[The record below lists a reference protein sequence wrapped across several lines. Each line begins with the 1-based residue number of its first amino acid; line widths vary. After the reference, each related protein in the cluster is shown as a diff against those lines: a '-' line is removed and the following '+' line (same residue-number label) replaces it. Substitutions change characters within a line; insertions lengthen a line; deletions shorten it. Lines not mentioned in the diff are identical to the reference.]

1 MIVAV
6 TWLSETNVV
15 VSVAPLKFTT
25 ELGTK
30 FVPSTVSVKLE
41 LPAVVEVG
49 EISMVVGAGF
59 VSVTVIAGEVVA
71 L

>member
-1 MIVAV
+1 M
-6 TWLSETNVV
+6 TWFAETNVV
-15 VSVAPLKFTT
+15 VSARPLKFTT

-30 FVPSTVSVKLE
+30 FAPSTVSVKLE

-49 EISMVVGAGF
+49 EISTVVGAGF
-59 VSVTVIAGEVVA
+59 VSVTVIGAEVAA